1 MKCASRWIALAVLSL
16 PAFAQTPR
24 KLTLPEAE
32 MLAVQQHPQIAGAR
46 LDIQAAGEVIRETRS
61 ALYPQFSASATAVG
75 AVDNS
80 RIAAGFLNAPNVL
93 NRAAAGVSLQQLV
106 TDFGRT
112 SHLVESSKLRQQ
124 SQVAGEVATRASV
137 LLDVDRAY
145 FRALRAQ
152 VLVKTAQETVTAR
165 QLVVDQVTALAQSA
179 LKSQLDVSFAS
190 VNLSDAKLLLSTA
203 QNEVREAFTDLS
215 NALGFAQ
222 PQTFDL
228 AEATIATAPQPD
240 PSGLIQQ
247 ALQQRPDLTGLRL
260 DRDSALQFAQ
270 AEHALTRPVV
280 SGAAAAGGVPAH
292 DTNLHGRYAAAGI
305 NVTIPV
311 FNGSL
316 FAARRSEA
324 DLRAQAAS
332 ERLRDAENR
341 VAHDV
346 NVAWLN
352 ANDAFQRIALT
363 DQLLAQANLAMDLA
377 QSRYDL
383 GLSSIVELGQAQLNK
398 TSAEIQNLT
407 SRYDFQL
414 QSAVLKYQ
422 MGLLQ

>member
-1 MKCASRWIALAVLSL
+1 MKYFSLLLLAAS
-16 PAFAQTPR
+16 AFAQAPR
-24 KLTLPEAE
+24 KLTLQEAE
-32 MLAVQQHPQIAGAR
+32 ALAVQQHPQIVGAH
-46 LDIQAAGEVIRETRS
+46 LQTQAAEQVIRETRS
-61 ALYPQFSASATAVG
+61 AYYPQLSASATAVG

-112 SHLVESSKLRQQ
+112 SHLVESSKLHEQ
-124 SQVAGEVATRASV
+124 SQESGEVTARASV
-137 LLDVDRAY
+137 LLEVDRAY

-152 VLVKTAQETVTAR
+152 AVVKTAEETVTAR
-165 QLVVDQVTALAQSA
+165 QLVVDQVTALFQSA

-190 VNLSDAKLLLSTA
+190 VNLSEAKLLLSTA
-203 QNEVREAFTDLS
+203 ENEVQEAFTDLS
-215 NALGFAQ
+215 NALGMNG

-228 AEATIATAPQPD
+228 AEAVVAAAPELDAP
-240 PSGLIQQ
+240 GLIQQ
-247 ALQQRPDLTGLRL
+247 ALQQRPELSGFRL
-260 DRDSALQFAQ
+260 DRDAALQFAQ
-270 AEHALTRPVV
+270 AERALVRPVV

-292 DTNLHGRYAAAGI
+292 DSNLHGRYAAAGI

-324 DLRAQAAS
+324 ELRAQAAA
-332 ERLRDAENR
+332 ERLHDAENR

-352 ANDAFQRIALT
+352 ANNAYQRIGLT
-363 DQLLAQANLAMDLA
+363 DQLLAQANLALDLA

-398 TSAEIQNLT
+398 TSAEIQHLT

-414 QSAVLKYQ
+414 QSANLKFQ
-422 MGLLQ
+422 MGLLR

>member
-1 MKCASRWIALAVLSL
+1 MRHVWLVLLAAT
-16 PAFAQTPR
+16 AFAQAPR
-24 KLTLPEAE
+24 KLTLEEAE
-32 MLAVQQHPQIAGAR
+32 ALAVQQHPQIAGAR
-46 LDIQAAGEVIRETRS
+46 LQTQAAGQVIRETRS
-61 ALYPQFSASATAVG
+61 PYYPQLSASATAVG

-93 NRAAAGVSLQQLV
+93 NRAAAGVALQQLI

-112 SHLVESSKLRQQ
+112 SHLVKSSELREQ
-124 SQVAGEVATRASV
+124 SQEAGEITTRASV

-152 VLVKTAQETVTAR
+152 ALVKTAEETVTAR
-165 QLVVDQVTALAQSA
+165 QLVVDQVTALFQSA

-203 QNEVREAFTDLS
+203 RNEVQEAFTDLS
-215 NALGFAQ
+215 NALGMPG

-228 AEATIATAPQPD
+228 AEAVVAATPEMDA
-240 PSGLIQQ
+240 SGLIQQ
-247 ALQQRPDLTGLRL
+247 ALQQRPELSGLRL

-270 AEHALTRPVV
+270 AERALVRPVV

-292 DTNLHGRYAAAGI
+292 DSNLHGRYAAAGI

-316 FAARRSEA
+316 FTARRREA
-324 DLRAQAAS
+324 ELRAQAAT
-332 ERLRDAENR
+332 ERVREAENR

-346 NVAWLN
+346 NVAWINTNN
-352 ANDAFQRIALT
+352 AYQRIGLT
-363 DQLLAQANLAMDLA
+363 DQLLAQANLALELA
-377 QSRYDL
+377 TSRYDL
-383 GLSSIVELGQAQLNK
+383 GLGSIVELGQAQLNK
-398 TSAEIQNLT
+398 TGAEIQNLT
-407 SRYDFQL
+407 SRYDFQI
-414 QSAVLKYQ
+414 QSAILKFHT
-422 MGLLQ
+422 GLLR

>member
-1 MKCASRWIALAVLSL
+1 VRYFWLLLLAIPLS
-16 PAFAQTPR
+16 AQTPR
-24 KLTLPEAE
+24 KLTLQEAE
-32 MLAVQQHPQIAGAR
+32 MLAIQQHPQIAGAH
-46 LDIQAAGEVIRETRS
+46 LNTQAAGQVTRETKS
-61 ALYPQFSASATAVG
+61 PLYPQLSASATAVG
-75 AVDNS
+75 ALDNS
-80 RIAAGFLNAPNVL
+80 RIAAGFLNAPNLL
-93 NRAAAGVSLQQLV
+93 NRAAAGVALQQLV

-112 SHLVESSKLRQQ
+112 SHLVESSKLREQ
-124 SQVAGEVATRASV
+124 SQEAAEVATRAAV
-137 LLDVDRAY
+137 LLEVDQAY

-152 VLVKTAQETVTAR
+152 AVVKTAQETVTAR
-165 QLVVDQVTALAQSA
+165 QLVVDQVTALFQSA

-190 VNLSDAKLLLSTA
+190 VNLADAKLLLATA
-203 QNEVREAFTDLS
+203 QNEVQEAFTDLS
-215 NALGFAQ
+215 NALGFNN

-228 AEATIATAPQPD
+228 AEASIATAPETD
-240 PSGLIQQ
+240 AASLIQQ
-247 ALQQRPDLTGLRL
+247 ALQQRPELSGLRL
-260 DRDSALQFAQ
+260 DRDAALQFAQ
-270 AEHALTRPVV
+270 AERDLARPIV

-292 DTNLHGRYAAAGI
+292 DSNLHGRYAAAGI

-324 DLRAQAAS
+324 ELRAQAAS

-341 VAHDV
+341 VARDV

-352 ANDAFQRIALT
+352 TSNAYQRIGLT
-363 DQLLAQANLAMDLA
+363 DQLLAEANLAMDLA

-414 QSAVLKYQ
+414 QSANLKFE
-422 MGLLQ
+422 MGLLR

>member
-1 MKCASRWIALAVLSL
+1 MKFNTSLLTLLLAALPV
-16 PAFAQTPR
+16 FAQTPR
-24 KLTLPEAE
+24 KLTLQEAE
-32 MLAVQQHPQIAGAR
+32 TLAIQQHPQIAGAR
-46 LDIQAAGEVIRETRS
+46 LAAQAAGQVIRETRS
-61 ALYPQFSASATAVG
+61 PLYPQLSASATAVG
-75 AVDNS
+75 ALDNS

-93 NRAAAGVSLQQLV
+93 NRAAAGVALQQLI

-112 SHLVESSKLRQQ
+112 SHLVESSKLREQ
-124 SQVAGEVATRASV
+124 SQEAGEVASRAAV
-137 LLDVDRAY
+137 LLEVDRAY

-152 VLVKTAQETVTAR
+152 GLVKTAQETVAAR

-203 QNEVREAFTDLS
+203 QSEVQEAFTDLS
-215 NALGFAQ
+215 NALGLPQ
-222 PQTFDL
+222 PVTFDL
-228 AEATIATAPQPD
+228 AEAVVASAPEAD
-240 PSGLIQQ
+240 ASGLIQQ
-247 ALQQRPDLTGLRL
+247 ALQQRPELAGLRL
-260 DRDSALQFAQ
+260 DRDAALQFAQ
-270 AEHALTRPVV
+270 AERALVRPVI
-280 SGAAAAGGVPAH
+280 SGAAAAGGEPAH
-292 DTNLHGRYAAAGI
+292 DSNLQGRYAAAGI
-305 NVTIPV
+305 NLTVPV

-324 DLRAQAAS
+324 ELRAQAAS
-332 ERLRDAENR
+332 EHLRDAQNR

-346 NVAWLN
+346 NVAWLKSSN
-352 ANDAFQRIALT
+352 AFQRIGLT

-407 SRYDFQL
+407 SRYDFQI

-422 MGLLQ
+422 VGLLR

>member
-1 MKCASRWIALAVLSL
+1 MRTAIFFLVML
-16 PAFAQTPR
+16 PAFAQSPR
-24 KLTLPEAE
+24 KLTLQEAE
-32 MLAVQQHPQIAGAR
+32 ALAVQQHPQIAGAH
-46 LDIQAAGEVIRETRS
+46 LATQAAGQVIRETR
-61 ALYPQFSASATAVG
+61 APWYPQVSASATAVG

-93 NRAAAGVSLQQLV
+93 NRVAAGASLQQMI

-112 SHLVESSKLRQQ
+112 SHLVESSKLREQ
-124 SQVAGEVATRASV
+124 SQEAGEVATRASV

-152 VLVKTAQETVTAR
+152 GLVKTAQETVTAR

-179 LKSQLDVSFAS
+179 LKSQLDVSFAN

-203 QNEVREAFTDLS
+203 QNEVQEAFTDLS
-215 NALGFAQ
+215 NAMGLAQ
-222 PQTFDL
+222 PESFDL
-228 AEATIATAPQPD
+228 AEAVVASAPETDAT
-240 PSGLIQQ
+240 GLIQE
-247 ALQQRPDLTGLRL
+247 ALQQRPDLAGLRL
-260 DRDSALQFAQ
+260 DRDSSLQFAQ
-270 AEHALTRPVV
+270 AERALTRPVV

-292 DTNLHGRYAAAGI
+292 DDNLHGRYAAAGI
-305 NVTIPV
+305 NVTVPV

-316 FAARRSEA
+316 FKARRTEA

-332 ERLRDAENR
+332 ERLRDAQNR

-352 ANDAFQRIALT
+352 TSNAFQRIGLT
-363 DQLLAQANLAMDLA
+363 NELLAQANLALDLA

-407 SRYDFQL
+407 SRYDFQI
-414 QSAVLKYQ
+414 QSAVLKFQ
-422 MGLLQ
+422 VGLLR

>member
-1 MKCASRWIALAVLSL
+1 MKRIRFLTALASL
-16 PAFAQTPR
+16 ALPLLAQTPR
-24 KLTLPEAE
+24 KLTLQEAE
-32 MLAVQQHPQIAGAR
+32 ALAVQSHPQIAGAK
-46 LDIQAAGEVIRETRS
+46 LATQTAGELIREARS
-61 ALYPQFSASATAVG
+61 PLYPQVSASATAVG

-93 NRAAAGVSLQQLV
+93 NRVAAGASLQQLI

-112 SHLVESSKLRQQ
+112 GHLEESSRLREQ
-124 SQVAGEVATRASV
+124 SQEAGEVATRAAV

-152 VLVKTAQETVTAR
+152 AVVRTAQETVIAR

-203 QNEVREAFTDLS
+203 QNEVQEAFTDLS
-215 NALGFAQ
+215 NALGLAQ

-228 AEATIATAPQPD
+228 SEASVATAPEVD
-240 PSGLIQQ
+240 ASGLIQQ
-247 ALQQRPDLTGLRL
+247 ALQQRPDLAGLRL
-260 DRDSALQFAQ
+260 DRDASLQFAQ
-270 AEHALTRPVV
+270 AERALVRPVI
-280 SGAAAAGGVPAH
+280 SGAAAGGGVPAH

-316 FAARRSEA
+316 FAARRTEA

-332 ERLRDAENR
+332 ERVRDAENR

-352 ANDAFQRIALT
+352 SSNAFQRIGLT

-407 SRYDFQL
+407 SRYDFQI
-414 QSAVLKYQ
+414 QSAVLKFQ
-422 MGLLQ
+422 VGLLR

>member
-1 MKCASRWIALAVLSL
+1 MMRAWIALVTVTL
-16 PAFAQTPR
+16 PMFAQAPR
-24 KLTLPEAE
+24 KLTLQEAE
-32 MLAVQQHPQIAGAR
+32 TLAVQQHPQIAGAK
-46 LDIQAAGEVIRETRS
+46 LATQAAGQVIRETRS
-61 ALYPQFSASATAVG
+61 PLYPQLSANATAVG
-75 AVDNS
+75 AVPDS
-80 RIAAGFLNAPNVL
+80 RIAAGFLNAPTVL
-93 NRAAAGVSLQQLV
+93 NRAAAGVSLQQLI

-112 SHLVESSKLRQQ
+112 SHLVESSKLREQ
-124 SQVAGEVATRASV
+124 SQEAGEIATRASV

-152 VLVKTAQETVTAR
+152 AVVKTAQETVNAR

-190 VNLSDAKLLLSTA
+190 VNLADAKLLLSTA
-203 QNEVREAFTDLS
+203 QNEVQEAFTDLS
-215 NALGFAQ
+215 TALGLTQ

-228 AEATIATAPQPD
+228 AEAAVASAPETD
-240 PSGLIQQ
+240 ASGLIQQ
-247 ALQQRPDLTGLRL
+247 ALQQRPELAGLRL
-260 DRDSALQFAQ
+260 DRDAALQFAQ
-270 AEHALTRPVV
+270 AERALVRPTVTA
-280 SGAAAAGGVPAH
+280 AAAAGGVPAH
-292 DTNLHGRYAAAGI
+292 DSNLHGRYAAAGI

-311 FNGSL
+311 FNGKL
-316 FAARRSEA
+316 FAARRTEA

-332 ERLRDAENR
+332 EHLRDAENR

-346 NVAWLN
+346 NVAWLSTSN
-352 ANDAFQRIALT
+352 AFQRIGLT

-398 TSAEIQNLT
+398 TGAEIQNLT
-407 SRYDFQL
+407 ARYDFQI

-422 MGLLQ
+422 VGLLR

>member
-1 MKCASRWIALAVLSL
+1 MKWIALILAVA

-24 KLTLPEAE
+24 QLTLQEAE
-32 MLAVQQHPQIAGAR
+32 ALAVQQHPLIAGAR
-46 LDIQAAGEVIRETRS
+46 LATQAAGQVIREAKS
-61 ALYPQFSASATAVG
+61 PLYPQLSASATAVG

-93 NRAAAGVSLQQLV
+93 NRVAAGASLQQLV

-112 SHLVESSKLRQQ
+112 GHLVESSKLREQ
-124 SQVAGEVATRASV
+124 SQETGEVATRASV

-152 VLVKTAQETVTAR
+152 GLVKTAEETVTAR
-165 QLVVDQVTALAQSA
+165 QLVVDQVTALARSA
-179 LKSQLDVSFAS
+179 LKSQLDVSFAN
-190 VNLSDAKLLLSTA
+190 VNLSDAKLLLSTS
-203 QNEVREAFTDLS
+203 QNEVQEAFTDLS

-222 PQTFDL
+222 PQIFDL
-228 AEATIATAPQPD
+228 AEATVATAPEMD
-240 PSGLIQQ
+240 ASSLIQQ
-247 ALQQRPDLTGLRL
+247 ALQQRPDLAGLRL
-260 DRDSALQFAQ
+260 DRDASLQFAQ
-270 AEHALTRPVV
+270 AERALARPVV

-292 DTNLHGRYAAAGI
+292 DDNLHGRYAAAGI
-305 NVTIPV
+305 NVTVPV

-316 FAARRSEA
+316 FKARRTEA

-332 ERLRDAENR
+332 ERLRDAQNR

-346 NVAWLN
+346 NVAWIN
-352 ANDAFQRIALT
+352 SSNAFQRIGLT
-363 DQLLAQANLAMDLA
+363 DQLLAQANLALDLA

-383 GLSSIVELGQAQLNK
+383 GLGSIVELGQAQLNK

-407 SRYDFQL
+407 SRYDFQI
-414 QSAVLKYQ
+414 QSAVLKFQ
-422 MGLLQ
+422 VGLLR

>member
-1 MKCASRWIALAVLSL
+1 MRHVWLVLLAAT
-16 PAFAQTPR
+16 AFAQAPR
-24 KLTLPEAE
+24 KLTLEEAE
-32 MLAVQQHPQIAGAR
+32 ALAVQQHPQIAGAR
-46 LDIQAAGEVIRETRS
+46 LQTQAAGQVIRETRS
-61 ALYPQFSASATAVG
+61 PYYPQLSASATAVG

-93 NRAAAGVSLQQLV
+93 NRAAAGVALQQLI

-112 SHLVESSKLRQQ
+112 SHLVKSSELREQ
-124 SQVAGEVATRASV
+124 SQEAGEITTRASV

-152 VLVKTAQETVTAR
+152 ALVKTAEETVTAR
-165 QLVVDQVTALAQSA
+165 QLVVDQVTALFESA

-203 QNEVREAFTDLS
+203 RNEVQEAFTDLS
-215 NALGFAQ
+215 NALGMPG

-228 AEATIATAPQPD
+228 AEAVVAATPETDA
-240 PSGLIQQ
+240 SGLIQQ
-247 ALQQRPDLTGLRL
+247 ALQQRPELSGLRL

-270 AEHALTRPVV
+270 AERALVRPVV

-292 DTNLHGRYAAAGI
+292 DSNLHGRYAAAGI

-316 FAARRSEA
+316 FTARRREA
-324 DLRAQAAS
+324 ELRAQAAT
-332 ERLRDAENR
+332 ERVREAENR

-346 NVAWLN
+346 NVAWINTNN
-352 ANDAFQRIALT
+352 AYQRIGLT
-363 DQLLAQANLAMDLA
+363 DQLLAQANLALELA
-377 QSRYDL
+377 TSRYDL
-383 GLSSIVELGQAQLNK
+383 GLGSIVELGQAQLNK
-398 TSAEIQNLT
+398 TGAEIQNLT
-407 SRYDFQL
+407 SRYDFQI
-414 QSAVLKYQ
+414 QSAILKFHT
-422 MGLLQ
+422 GLLR